1 MSGPPPKDPRIRQR
15 QNRVAGAAKLPA
27 EGSSKPAPLLPERK
41 CCDAAECKVCGGSG
55 VYPWHPE
62 TLDYWRAVWASPMAA
77 EYLPAD
83 VPALVMLFKLIDRFN
98 YGGEYGLAAEI
109 RLQRV
114 CFGLTSIDRRRLQW
128 EVEKVTQA
136 QRGRVP
142 VPGAKPKRPGG
153 HPLRFLR
160 AVK

>member
-1 MSGPPPKDPRIRQR
+1 
-15 QNRVAGAAKLPA
+15 LPA
-27 EGSSKPAPLLPERK
+27 EGSRLPPPPLPDRTQDE
-41 CCDAAECKVCGGSG
+41 V
-55 VYPWHPE
+55 PWHHE
-62 TLDYWRAVWASPMAA
+62 TVAYWRQVWASPMAT

-83 VPALVMLFKLIDRFN
+83 VPGLVGLFKLIDAFN
-98 YGGEYGLAAEI
+98 YGELGLAAEI

-114 CFGLTSIDRRRLQW
+114 CFGLTPIDRRRLQW

-142 VPGAKPKRPGG
+142 APGAKAKRPNGD
-153 HPLRFLR
+153 PLRFLK